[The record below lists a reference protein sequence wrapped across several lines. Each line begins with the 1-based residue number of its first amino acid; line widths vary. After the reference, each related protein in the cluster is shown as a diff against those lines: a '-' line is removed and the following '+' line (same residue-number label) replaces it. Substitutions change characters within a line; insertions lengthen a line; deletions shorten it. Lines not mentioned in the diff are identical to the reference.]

1 MQPIAL
7 TLGPMTNQRLNTEQ
21 PQTIA
26 ARAGLELNPGLG
38 RPIQPAIHQSTV
50 YTYPSLELLE
60 AAMTGEQPGFVYYR
74 NGHPNAAALEET
86 LALLEYAE
94 GCVVAASGMAAISS
108 VFLALL
114 RAGDHVVADQNVY
127 GGTFALLTL
136 DLPQLGIEVS
146 FVDAQDHAA
155 VAAAFKANTKLLH
168 LESLS
173 NPTVRVA
180 DLPALIAL
188 GKAHNARVSIDN
200 TFASPALMNPLKHG
214 ADVVVHSLAKY
225 IGGHGAVMGGAVIGQ
240 NDVVEAARGKLLRLG
255 GTISAFDAWLALM
268 GLKTLPLR
276 MRAHSSNAL
285 KVARF
290 LEAHPQIA
298 RVDFP
303 GLPSHPQHD
312 LAARL
317 FPHGTGGM
325 MALEL
330 HGQYEAA
337 SRFVKALNGSIPLA
351 PSLADVSSTIS
362 YPARTSHRALTPQAR
377 ALIGVTDGLLRLSV
391 GIEDGDDLVRDLTQA
406 LSQVG

>member
-1 MQPIAL
+1 ML
-7 TLGPMTNQRLNTEQ
+7 KSMSEDH

-26 ARAGLELNPGLG
+26 ARAGLEMNPGAA

-50 YTYPSLELLE
+50 YTYPSLESLE
-60 AAMTGEQPGFVYYR
+60 AAMTGEQHGFVYYR
-74 NGHPNAAALEET
+74 NGHPNAAVLEET
-86 LALLEYAE
+86 LAALEYAPS
-94 GCVVAASGMAAISS
+94 CAVAASGMAAISS

-114 RAGDHVVADQNVY
+114 GAGDHMIADQHVY
-127 GGTFALLTL
+127 GGTFALMML
-136 DLPQLGIEVS
+136 DLPQMGIEVS
-146 FVDAQDHAA
+146 LVDAQDHAA
-155 VAAAFKANTKLLH
+155 VASAFKPNTKLLH

-173 NPTVRVA
+173 NPTLRVA

-188 GKAHNARVSIDN
+188 GKAHGARVSVDN

-240 NDVVEAARGKLLRLG
+240 HDLVEAARGKLLRLG
-255 GTISAFDAWLALM
+255 GTMAAFDAWLALM
-268 GLKTLPLR
+268 GAKTLPLR

-285 KVARF
+285 SVARF

-303 GLPSHPQHD
+303 GLSSHPQHD
-312 LAARL
+312 LATRL
-317 FPHGTGGM
+317 YPNGTGGM

-330 HGQYEAA
+330 HGGYDAA
-337 SRFVKALNGSIPLA
+337 SKFVKALAGKIPLA

-362 YPARTSHRALTPQAR
+362 YPARTSHRALTPEAR

-391 GIEDGDDLVRDLTQA
+391 GIEDSDDLVRDLSAA
-406 LSQVG
+406 LDQLA

>member
-1 MQPIAL
+1 MSRD
-7 TLGPMTNQRLNTEQ
+7 N

-26 ARAGLELNPGLG
+26 ARAGLEMNPGLG

-50 YTYPSLELLE
+50 YTYPSLESLE
-60 AAMTGEQPGFVYYR
+60 AAMTGEQHGFVYYR
-74 NGHPNAAALEET
+74 NGHPNAAVLEET
-86 LALLEYAE
+86 LAALESGQ
-94 GCVVAASGMAAISS
+94 GCAVASSGMAAISS

-114 RAGDHVVADQNVY
+114 GAGDHIVVDRNVY
-127 GGTFALLTL
+127 GGTFALLNL

-146 FVDAQDHAA
+146 LVNAQDHAA
-155 VAAAFKANTKLLH
+155 VASAFKPNTKLLH

-173 NPTVRVA
+173 NPTLRVA

-188 GKAHNARVSIDN
+188 GKTHGARVSVDN

-240 NDVVEAARGKLLRLG
+240 TDVVEAARGKLLRLG
-255 GTISAFDAWLALM
+255 GTMAAFDAWLALM

-290 LEAHPQIA
+290 LEAHPKIA
-298 RVDFP
+298 RVDYP
-303 GLPSHPQHD
+303 GLPSHMQHD

-317 FPHGTGGM
+317 YPHGTGGM

-330 HGQYEAA
+330 HGGYDAA
-337 SRFVKALNGSIPLA
+337 SRFVKALAGKIPLET
-351 PSLADVSSTIS
+351 S
-362 YPARTSHRALTPQAR
+362 ARLGAS
-377 ALIGVTDGLLRLSV
+377 
-391 GIEDGDDLVRDLTQA
+391 GILPTRDLTKLDA
-406 LSQVG
+406 AAYPPCNSKAIIPPVPCG